1 MHRWLA
7 VGLLALAAL
16 LTLSVTG
23 HVATLQKLLY
33 VGYGFLVPA
42 SFVLMIVGGAYYG
55 LRHLV
60 AS

>member
-1 MHRWLA
+1 MA
-7 VGLLALAAL
+7 GGPLALAAL

-42 SFVLMIVGGAYYG
+42 TFFLVVIAGAYYG

>member
-1 MHRWLA
+1 MQRWLA

-42 SFVLMIVGGAYYG
+42 TFILVVIAGAYYG